1 MSQFVEGSIA
11 PRHQIF
17 PARDEQ
23 RWLYPTPADI
33 PMEPTQGSLARPI
46 SQSLRCYLESTHV
59 DTKAMT
65 TFVHSLPTP
74 LNYSSC
80 HDWSTASI
88 SRWRTRN
95 SRATR
100 TQPCAVGTYHP
111 EKTYRIPYPSS
122 NFEDSPYLGLARNW
136 KMGEKQW
143 AALNEPKR
151 PLRPWN

>member
-33 PMEPTQGSLARPI
+33 PMEPTLGSLARPI

-122 NFEDSPYLGLARNW
+122 NFEDSPYLGLARN
-136 KMGEKQW
+136 
-143 AALNEPKR
+143 
-151 PLRPWN
+151 